1 MTEFYA
7 KRPTKVVYNKTQ
19 RNKLWRLAT
28 ERSQELD
35 FTQLEEKCPALS
47 HQIQKS
53 YDSGRNI
60 QSAVFS
66 ECVYAQTIANMFGLK
81 VFVNCYTDTTYM
93 PESVNAL
100 LTSYNLVPRYIY
112 ATEDKRR
119 MLIQAGGCDEID
131 SALVTVVDLVIY
143 TIEFKEPGAKTSEPD
158 LPKYGEDG
166 LLVVDNGWLTK
177 NGQFKEMLKEQDGLN
192 FFEIMGHNINDFSK
206 ESVIYAVSNNY
217 INKLLNVICTEDKN
231 GYLVMMPANQVQLWA
246 QTEGEIRPSGRNHYE
261 VWTPKALR
269 RFLLEKEAV
278 FSGTNVTVEKSNLKI
293 RKARGGAGKISGY
306 KITPLFFV
314 YSKDCEDLGSK
325 ISFDIRKVQQLN
337 PTIAGKV
344 FFKSLSYTE
353 VKQYYSL

>member
-1 MTEFYA
+1 
-7 KRPTKVVYNKTQ
+7 
-19 RNKLWRLAT
+19 
-28 ERSQELD
+28 
-35 FTQLEEKCPALS
+35 
-47 HQIQKS
+47 
-53 YDSGRNI
+53 
-60 QSAVFS
+60 
-66 ECVYAQTIANMFGLK
+66 
-81 VFVNCYTDTTYM
+81 
-93 PESVNAL
+93 
-100 LTSYNLVPRYIY
+100 
-112 ATEDKRR
+112 
-119 MLIQAGGCDEID
+119 
-131 SALVTVVDLVIY
+131 
-143 TIEFKEPGAKTSEPD
+143 
-158 LPKYGEDG
+158 
-166 LLVVDNGWLTK
+166 
-177 NGQFKEMLKEQDGLN
+177 
-192 FFEIMGHNINDFSK
+192 MGHNINDFSK
-206 ESVIYAVSNNY
+206 DSVIYAVSNNY

-269 RFLLEKEAV
+269 RFLMEKEAV